1 MYDFVIP
8 IRVYEGLYR
17 KSTVKTVLVMFK
29 LYMSSIQKSYQIHMF
44 LELSWGTESK
54 YAFSIE
60 SGS

>member
-44 LELSWGTESK
+44 LELS
-54 YAFSIE
+54 
-60 SGS
+60 